1 MRSTAP
7 PPRSS
12 TPSGATSRLRMTAV
26 AGLVLA
32 LTLAPVVLSATV
44 ATAAEPPPAPTYAE
58 GNDYDLVEG
67 EGLTVEGSAEPG
79 AVVNL
84 TLGGTQLCGDIGVN
98 SGTWSCTVNPLP
110 YDPGEYTLSATQTLE
125 GATSAASTATV
136 TVTAAEG
143 EEQPL
148 SGREVLDCAFSP
160 GALSVTSTT
169 PGVTVNL
176 YRVDPPGDESYSA
189 DNLGLCSGDAGA
201 ANPGPFGDTPF
212 GDCSA
217 NGGGEGGEEGEGGE
231 GAPGGPTLSGD
242 PATGCVVSGL
252 TPGMWNLYYFE
263 NGEGATTWDW
273 FFIVP
278 EAPSSLAAGEPVPGT
293 AAFSSSGTTG
303 NTITVVDGANAVV
316 CTSPVVANQWACSRE
331 VGAATT
337 VYRAFETDAS
347 SGGTSPFGTGV
358 SLTTTA
364 PVFLTVPPSPL
375 AGAPAAPRPSP
386 GTVVTSTRVPFSWTL
401 VMTGVNGPLRPGQ
414 YVGLSSSGIPAG
426 STVDAELRSTPRQLG
441 STTVKADGTFDFRV
455 RIPLDAEPGEHRIV
469 VTVTAPGEEP
479 SPIGNPVAIELEPES
494 EPGKSGELISKDDP
508 RLAGVNQ
515 SAPVLSRD
523 DPAAPTALTGALPT
537 LFDVLTSPAVVAI
550 SAGLALVILLL
561 VAIPAEVL
569 NATIESNTSRFG
581 RTFARI
587 EAAINR
593 ATEWFVTVTR
603 TPAVAALVLIVI
615 TSIIFGFVD
624 PAFGFD
630 IASVR
635 LVLSLAIALF
645 IVTFVASRL
654 TGAIV
659 GRAWSIR
666 SSIGFQPTAL
676 LFAILG
682 VIVARLLDFSP
693 GFLIGLV
700 LGLELSHRADE
711 LHRVRALVIEFG
723 LIVGF
728 GVLSWLGYSFAVA
741 VTAGS
746 EPTFLSAL
754 VQDTLVAVTSEGLT
768 AVVIALVPVAFLDGK
783 KIFDRSKRLWAG
795 MFLVAATAFSLLV
808 LPTALAG
815 QEIEDVAVW
824 VAVLAGFAAL
834 AFGVTWWLRRTG
846 RNPASQERAKAHDSV
861 A

>member
-1 MRSTAP
+1 
-7 PPRSS
+7 
-12 TPSGATSRLRMTAV
+12 V
-26 AGLVLA
+26 AGLILA
-32 LTLAPVVLSATV
+32 LVLAPVVL
-44 ATAAEPPPAPTYAE
+44 AAPAAFAADPPPPPVYAE
-58 GNDYDLVEG
+58 GSDFDIVEG
-67 EGLTVEGSAEPG
+67 EPLTVAGSGVEGG
-79 AVVNL
+79 TVNL
-84 TLGGTQLCGDIGVN
+84 TIDGAPRCGAIAVEQG
-98 SGTWSCTVNPLP
+98 SWSCTIGPFP
-110 YDPGEYTLSATQTLE
+110 YGPGEYPVSATQTVE

-143 EEQPL
+143 GEQPL
-148 SGREVLDCAFSP
+148 SGRDSIDCAFSP
-160 GALSVTSTT
+160 GALTVSSTT

-176 YRVDPPGDESYSA
+176 FRVDPLADEGYSA

-201 ANPGPFGDTPF
+201 ANPGAFDDTPF
-212 GDCSA
+212 GICSA
-217 NGGGEGGEEGEGGE
+217 NGGGEGEGEGGE
-231 GAPGGPTLSGD
+231 GAPGEPNLSGN

-263 NGEGATTWDW
+263 NDEGATQWDW
-273 FFIVP
+273 FFVVP
-278 EAPSSLAAGEPVPGT
+278 EAPSSLAAVEPVAGT
-293 AAFSSSGTTG
+293 ALFSGSGTTG
-303 NTITVVDGANAVV
+303 NTITVVDGAGGVV
-316 CTSPVVANQWACSRE
+316 CTSVVVASQWTCSRE
-331 VGAATT
+331 VGAATS

-347 SGGTSPFGTGV
+347 SRGTSPFGTGV

-364 PVFLTVPPSPL
+364 PVFLTVAPSPL
-375 AGAPAAPRPSP
+375 AGAPTASRPSP
-386 GTVVTSTRVPFSWTL
+386 GVVVSSTRVPFSWTL

-414 YVGLSSSGIPAG
+414 YVGLSSAGIPTG
-426 STVDAELRSTPRQLG
+426 STVIAELHSTPRQLG
-441 STTVKADGTFDFRV
+441 TATVKSDGTFDFRV
-455 RIPLDAEPGEHRIV
+455 RIPMDAEPGEHRIV
-469 VTVTAPGEEP
+469 VTVNAPGEEP
-479 SPIGNPVAIELEPES
+479 SPIGNPVAIELEPGSDTES
-494 EPGKSGELISKDDP
+494 VKSGELISKDDP
-508 RLAGVNQ
+508 RLAGLVHQ
-515 SAPVLSRD
+515 SVPVVPRD

-537 LFDVLTSPAVVAI
+537 LLDVLTSPAAVAI

-593 ATEWFVTVTR
+593 ATEWFVSVTR
-603 TPAVAALVLIVI
+603 TPAVAALVLIVL

-624 PAFGFD
+624 PGFGFD

-645 IVTFVASRL
+645 IVTFVASRI
-654 TGAIV
+654 TGVIV
-659 GRAWSIR
+659 GRAWSIQ

-676 LFAILG
+676 IFAVLG

-723 LIVGF
+723 LIIGF
-728 GVLSWLGYSFAVA
+728 GVLSWLGYSLAVA

-783 KIFDRSKRLWAG
+783 KIFDRSKRLWAAI
-795 MFLVAATAFSLLV
+795 FLVAATAFSLLV

-824 VAVLAGFAAL
+824 VAVLVGFAAL
-834 AFGVTWWLRRTG
+834 AFGVTWWLRRTS

>member
-1 MRSTAP
+1 MSSTAP
-7 PPRSS
+7 PSRFSIPQRRR
-12 TPSGATSRLRMTAV
+12 SRLGVAAV
-26 AGLVLA
+26 AGLILA
-32 LTLAPVVLSATV
+32 LVLAPVVLATP
-44 ATAAEPPPAPTYAE
+44 TAFAADPPPPPVYAE
-58 GNDYDLVEG
+58 GSDFDIVEG
-67 EGLTVEGSAEPG
+67 EPLTVAGSGVEGAI
-79 AVVNL
+79 VNL
-84 TLGGTQLCGDIGVN
+84 TAGGSPLCENIAVV
-98 SGTWSCTVNPLP
+98 SGSWSCTMTPFP
-110 YDPGEYTLSATQTLE
+110 FDPGSYELLATQTVE
-125 GATSAASTATV
+125 GATSEAAAATV
-136 TVTAAEG
+136 TVTAAEV
-143 EEQPL
+143 PPT
-148 SGREVLDCAFSP
+148 GRDAVDCSFSP
-160 GALSVTSTT
+160 GAITVGSAA
-169 PGVTVNL
+169 PGVTVSL
-176 YRVDPPGDESYSA
+176 YRVDPPGGEGFTA

-201 ANPGPFGDTPF
+201 PDPGTFGVTYF
-212 GDCSA
+212 GSCSTG
-217 NGGGEGGEEGEGGE
+217 GGGEGEGG
-231 GAPGGPTLSGD
+231 GGQPYLSGT
-242 PATGCVVSGL
+242 PATGCVASSL
-252 TPGMWNLYYFE
+252 TPGKWNLTYFD
-263 NGEGATTWDW
+263 NDEGATEWDW

-278 EAPSSLAAGEPVPGT
+278 EAPSSLVAVEPVAGT
-293 AAFSSSGTTG
+293 ASFSGSGTTG
-303 NTITVVDGANAVV
+303 NTITVVDGAGGVV
-316 CTSPVVANQWACSRE
+316 CTSVVVAGQWTCSRE
-331 VGAATT
+331 VGAATS

-358 SLTTTA
+358 SLATTA
-364 PVFLTVPPSPL
+364 PVFLTVAPSPL
-375 AGAPAAPRPSP
+375 AGAPTASRPSP
-386 GTVVTSTRVPFSWTL
+386 GVVVSSTRVPFSWTL

-414 YVGLSSSGIPAG
+414 YVGLSSSGIPTG
-426 STVDAELRSTPRQLG
+426 STVIAELHSTPRQLG
-441 STTVKADGTFDFRV
+441 TATVKSDGTFDFRV
-455 RIPLDAEPGEHRIV
+455 RIPMDAEPGEHRIV
-469 VTVTAPGEEP
+469 VTVNAPGEEP
-479 SPIGNPVAIELEPES
+479 SPIGNPVAIELEPGSDTES
-494 EPGKSGELISKDDP
+494 VKSGELISKDDP
-508 RLAGVNQ
+508 RLAGLVHP
-515 SAPVLSRD
+515 SGSVVSRD

-537 LFDVLTSPAVVAI
+537 LLDVLTSPAAVAI

-581 RTFARI
+581 RTFTRI

-593 ATEWFVTVTR
+593 ATEWFVSVTR
-603 TPAVAALVLIVI
+603 TPAAAALVLIVL

-624 PAFGFD
+624 PGFGFD

-645 IVTFVASRL
+645 IVTFVASRI
-654 TGAIV
+654 TGVIV
-659 GRAWSIR
+659 GRAWSIQ

-676 LFAILG
+676 IFAVLG

-723 LIVGF
+723 LIIGF
-728 GVLSWLGYSFAVA
+728 GVLSWLGYSLAVA

-795 MFLVAATAFSLLV
+795 IFLVAATAFSLLV

-824 VAVLAGFAAL
+824 VAVLVGFAAL
-834 AFGVTWWLRRTG
+834 AFGVTWWLRRTS